1 MQDKNKNKHQKLKAT
16 TVTIFQ
22 NAIRYIFKPIF
33 AYTKYILG
41 IFCKIELTIYFTNWI
56 NRSESDGEKKTGTFP
71 GCTVMQVWWG
81 ALRALE
87 ILDFKL
93 L

>member
-16 TVTIFQ
+16 TATIFQ
-22 NAIRYIFKPIF
+22 NARRYIFKPIF

-56 NRSESDGEKKTGTFP
+56 DRSESDGEKKVGLSL
-71 GCTVMQVWWG
+71 VAQ
-81 ALRALE
+81 
-87 ILDFKL
+87 
-93 L
+93 